1 VFSHERAGDNA
12 TAVAALDGVDGGAF
26 LGGGTNLVDLMKLR
40 VARPELLIDVARL
53 PNDRIELLADGGV
66 RIGGAVRNSDQAADR
81 TIRTRYPV
89 LARALLSGASP
100 QLRNRNDRPKTCC
113 SAPAAS
119 TLQDVTKPCNKRKP
133 VAAAQR
139 KPAYHATG
147 VRVRRLPLRS
157 DDFLR

>member
-40 VARPELLIDVARL
+40 VARPELLVDVARL

-66 RIGGAVRNSDQAADR
+66 RIGGAVRNSDQAAIAR
-81 TIRTRYPV
+81 FVRAIRCWPAHCSRGHRRNFATATTAGNLLQRTRCVYFTRRHQAV
-89 LARALLSGASP
+89 QQTQTGSG
-100 QLRNRNDRPKTCC
+100 C
-113 SAPAAS
+113 PA
-119 TLQDVTKPCNKRKP
+119 
-133 VAAAQR
+133 